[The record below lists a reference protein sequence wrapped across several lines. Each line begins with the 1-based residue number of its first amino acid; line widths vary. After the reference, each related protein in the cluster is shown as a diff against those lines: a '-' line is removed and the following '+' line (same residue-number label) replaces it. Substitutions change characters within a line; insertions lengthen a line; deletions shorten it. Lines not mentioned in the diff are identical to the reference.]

1 MTRTYVITG
10 AASGIGAKTYQIL
23 KEAGNKV
30 IGVDIHNSDVNAD
43 LSTPSGRKF
52 AAEQV
57 IDLSGDVI
65 DAVIACA
72 GSASKIPKTI
82 SVNYFGVT
90 EFLTSL
96 LPQLGKSKA
105 PRVVITSSITTVE
118 PISLELVEAMRANDE
133 TKAVA
138 IAQSLVDQGGGV
150 EKLIYSSSKRAISRW
165 VRAESIKPA
174 WAGMGIPLNAVGP
187 SVVKTPMVAELI
199 ATPEGRKALDA
210 RVPMPLHGYL
220 ETENVAALLIWLVS
234 PENTHVTGQTIYIDG
249 GSEAVIRGENIWDLV
264 PQA

>member
-57 IDLSGDVI
+57 IDLSDDVI

-118 PISLELVEAMRANDE
+118 PVSLELVEAMRADDE
-133 TKAVA
+133 TKAAA

-165 VRAESIKPA
+165 VRAESIKPD

-187 SVVKTPMVAELI
+187 GVVKTPMVTELI
-199 ATPEGRKALDA
+199 ATPESRKALDA

-249 GSEAVIRGENIWDLV
+249 GSEAVIRGENIWDLA
-264 PQA
+264 PHA